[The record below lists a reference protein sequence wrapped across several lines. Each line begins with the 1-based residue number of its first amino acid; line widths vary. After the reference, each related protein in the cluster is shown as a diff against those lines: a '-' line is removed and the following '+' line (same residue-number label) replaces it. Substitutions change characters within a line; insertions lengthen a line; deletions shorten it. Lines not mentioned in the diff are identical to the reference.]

1 MRELGGHFSREIEW
15 ECEETHFPREIE
27 LKGKRDSK
35 SGAHISRE
43 REGTHPKERFNIYE
57 QSIHMLKEGY
67 KTFIVGFTTRVRA

>member
-1 MRELGGHFSREIEW
+1 MYN
-15 ECEETHFPREIE
+15 
-27 LKGKRDSK
+27 K